1 MVQNMVY
8 YDRKVAFFSSQIRLF
23 HAKNPYL
30 MTDAAVSF
38 SFSRRLHQIFSHLP
52 LIHRLLNLFAFLFFY
67 FNCKYFPTSL

>member
-30 MTDAAVSF
+30 MTNAAVSF
-38 SFSRRLHQIFSHLP
+38 SFCRRLHQIFQP
-52 LIHRLLNLFAFLFFY
+52 I
-67 FNCKYFPTSL
+67 CP